1 MVRSPT
7 EPRFE
12 GPTLRQLLTTRKSFK
27 DNSPDAKRPPTVR
40 NVSPDISIA
49 AEATDKLQQYLA
61 RGRRKIQFEARVHY
75 GDSTTH

>member
-1 MVRSPT
+1 MVRSPA

-12 GPTLRQLLTTRKSFK
+12 GPTLRQLLTTPKSFK
-27 DNSPDAKRPPTVR
+27 DNNPDAKRPPTAR
-40 NVSPDISIA
+40 IVSSDNSIA

-75 GDSTTH
+75 GDSTAH